1 MPCVGLAAWSPMGM
15 ALHPQGTQRMGREGQ
30 SRAAKPRSG
39 GCVRVWV
46 GGEHRGELS
55 CSGGAGPAPL
65 PGVCFS
71 VPAAKSTCHSKQPHI
86 CLPRSPALVACPS
99 WLQMDRLGAGQEQTE
114 LLGARDTL
122 SRFGAAHRQ
131 SKPGI
136 PGCLLQTD
144 LQHHT
149 HPLNSLFIWHR
160 LPSSLESSS
169 VLAASTKPSTMSS
182 TRWGKQNSESSGT
195 VPHCLQSHE

>member
-1 MPCVGLAAWSPMGM
+1 MCGLGCLEPHGHGSASTGYSKDGQRGTEPSCKAKVRGM
-15 ALHPQGTQRMGREGQ
+15 CESLGWGRAPR
-30 SRAAKPRSG
+30 RAA
-39 GCVRVWV
+39 V
-46 GGEHRGELS
+46 H
-55 CSGGAGPAPL
+55 GGASPAPL

-86 CLPRSPALVACPS
+86 CLPRSPSLVACPS

-122 SRFGAAHRQ
+122 SHFGAAHRQ

-136 PGCLLQTD
+136 PGCLLQTE